1 MQRECISIHVGQ
13 AGAQIGNACWE
24 LYCLEHGI
32 QPDGQMPSD
41 KTTGG
46 GDDSFNTFFS
56 ETGAGKHVPRAIFV
70 DLEPTVIDEVRTGTY
85 RQLFHP
91 EQLITGKEDAANN
104 YARGHYTIGKEIID
118 LVLDRTRKL
127 ADQCT
132 GLQGFLIFHSFG
144 GGTGSGFTSLL
155 MERLSVDYGKKSKL
169 EFAIYPAPQVSTAVV
184 EPYNSILTTH
194 TTLEHSDCAFM
205 VDNEAIYDICRRN
218 LDIERPTYTNLN
230 RLIGQI
236 VSSITASL
244 RFDGALNVDLTEF
257 QTNLV
262 PYPRIHFPL
271 ATYAPVISAEKAYH
285 EQLSVADIT
294 NTCFEPA
301 NQMVKCDPRHG
312 KYMACCLLYRGDVV
326 PKDVN
331 SAIAAIKTKRTIQF
345 VDWCP
350 TGFKVGINYQPP
362 TVVPGGDLAKRAF
375 VHWYVGEGMEE
386 GEFSEAREDM
396 AALEKDYEEL
406 CSCLLWFPVC
416 PLHILAYIN
425 PDSPSPPHFCL
436 VSESST
442 SVEGQADKMRECISM
457 HVGQAGAQ
465 MGNACW
471 ELYCLEH
478 GIQPDG
484 QMPSDKTIGGGD
496 DSFNTFFSET
506 GAGKHVP
513 RAIFVDLE
521 PTVIDEVRTGTYRQL
536 FHPEQLITGKEDAAN
551 NYARGH
557 YTIGKEIID
566 LVLDRTRK
574 LADQCT
580 GLQGF
585 LIFHSFGGGTGSG
598 FTSLLMERLS
608 VDYGKKSKLEF
619 AVYPAPQVSTAVV
632 EPYNSIL
639 TTHTTLE
646 HSDCAFMVD
655 NEAIYDICRRNLDI
669 ERPTYTNLNRL
680 IGQIVSSITASLRFD
695 GALNV
700 DLTEFQTNLVPYPR
714 IHFPLATYAPVIS
727 AEKAYHE
734 QLSVADITNACF
746 EPANQMVKCD
756 PRHGKYM
763 ACCLLYRGD
772 VVPKDVNSAIA
783 AIKTKRTIQFVD
795 WCPTGFK
802 VGINYQPPTVV
813 PGGDLAKVQRAVCM
827 LSNTTAIA
835 EAWARLDHKFDL
847 MYAKRAFVHWYVG
860 EGMEEGEFSEA
871 REDMAALE
879 KDYEECGVTGGD
891 MVDYY
896 NILGVSKTASQ
907 DDIKKAYRKLA
918 LKWHPDKN
926 PDNKE
931 EAEKKFKELAEAYE
945 VLSDKSK
952 RDAYDRYGN
961 DRMRNTGS
969 SSSDFSPD
977 LSGFTFT
984 FRSPDEV
991 FREFFG
997 GQDPFANF
1005 FDDFSSFGSSSSRLG
1020 PSRFFSFPSTKV
1032 DFTSF
1037 STLGGLDGMESM
1049 GVEDEMALALE
1060 LSRREG
1066 QSHHS
1071 TQRPGIQNR
1080 SSASPFSAAKHRSF
1094 SSAPFYNYGETA
1106 GSSDDDDEDD
1116 EDLQMALACS
1126 LSELEA
1132 QQRAAATDFISGA
1145 GEQQCSLLPAEVEQG
1160 SCGGGD
1166 AVSRPAQE
1174 VKLRQ
1179 GSGLLCLDI
1188 LQVEAAHQEVLTPDV
1203 LGYQDGVELW
1213 VDDGLCWGPSLNWEE
1228 TLLTRDVSVPRRPPA
1243 PTKLPIGHLLSIVSE
1258 TSYSHGQYQHTSYN
1272 CHGNKGDNRPTGAL
1286 GNPGYLG
1293 ATPCI

>member
-1 MQRECISIHVGQ
+1 MYKLRECISMHVGQ
-13 AGAQIGNACWE
+13 AGTQMGNACWE

-41 KTTGG
+41 KTSGG

-91 EQLITGKEDAANN
+91 EQMITGKEDAANN

-127 ADQCT
+127 
-132 GLQGFLIFHSFG
+132 
-144 GGTGSGFTSLL
+144 
-155 MERLSVDYGKKSKL
+155 
-169 EFAIYPAPQVSTAVV
+169 
-184 EPYNSILTTH
+184 
-194 TTLEHSDCAFM
+194 
-205 VDNEAIYDICRRN
+205 
-218 LDIERPTYTNLN
+218 
-230 RLIGQI
+230 
-236 VSSITASL
+236 
-244 RFDGALNVDLTEF
+244 
-257 QTNLV
+257 
-262 PYPRIHFPL
+262 
-271 ATYAPVISAEKAYH
+271 
-285 EQLSVADIT
+285 
-294 NTCFEPA
+294 
-301 NQMVKCDPRHG
+301 
-312 KYMACCLLYRGDVV
+312 
-326 PKDVN
+326 
-331 SAIAAIKTKRTIQF
+331 
-345 VDWCP
+345 
-350 TGFKVGINYQPP
+350 
-362 TVVPGGDLAKRAF
+362 
-375 VHWYVGEGMEE
+375 
-386 GEFSEAREDM
+386 
-396 AALEKDYEEL
+396 
-406 CSCLLWFPVC
+406 
-416 PLHILAYIN
+416 
-425 PDSPSPPHFCL
+425 
-436 VSESST
+436 
-442 SVEGQADKMRECISM
+442 RECISM
-457 HVGQAGAQ
+457 HVGQAGTQ

-484 QMPSDKTIGGGD
+484 QMPSDKTVGGGD

-513 RAIFVDLE
+513 RAVFVDLE
-521 PTVIDEVRTGTYRQL
+521 PTVIDEVRTGIYRQL

-669 ERPTYTNLNRL
+669 ERPSYTNLNRL

-734 QLSVADITNACF
+734 QLTVAEITNACF

-783 AIKTKRTIQFVD
+783 TIKTKRTIQFVD

-879 KDYEECGVTGGD
+879 KDYEEVGTDSVGD
-891 MVDYY
+891 E
-896 NILGVSKTASQ
+896 G
-907 DDIKKAYRKLA
+907 
-918 LKWHPDKN
+918 
-926 PDNKE
+926 E
-931 EAEKKFKELAEAYE
+931 E
-945 VLSDKSK
+945 
-952 RDAYDRYGN
+952 
-961 DRMRNTGS
+961 
-969 SSSDFSPD
+969 
-977 LSGFTFT
+977 
-984 FRSPDEV
+984 
-991 FREFFG
+991 
-997 GQDPFANF
+997 
-1005 FDDFSSFGSSSSRLG
+1005 
-1020 PSRFFSFPSTKV
+1020 
-1032 DFTSF
+1032 
-1037 STLGGLDGMESM
+1037 
-1049 GVEDEMALALE
+1049 
-1060 LSRREG
+1060 
-1066 QSHHS
+1066 
-1071 TQRPGIQNR
+1071 
-1080 SSASPFSAAKHRSF
+1080 
-1094 SSAPFYNYGETA
+1094 GE
-1106 GSSDDDDEDD
+1106 E
-1116 EDLQMALACS
+1116 
-1126 LSELEA
+1126 
-1132 QQRAAATDFISGA
+1132 
-1145 GEQQCSLLPAEVEQG
+1145 
-1160 SCGGGD
+1160 
-1166 AVSRPAQE
+1166 
-1174 VKLRQ
+1174 
-1179 GSGLLCLDI
+1179 
-1188 LQVEAAHQEVLTPDV
+1188 
-1203 LGYQDGVELW
+1203 Y
-1213 VDDGLCWGPSLNWEE
+1213 
-1228 TLLTRDVSVPRRPPA
+1228 
-1243 PTKLPIGHLLSIVSE
+1243 
-1258 TSYSHGQYQHTSYN
+1258 
-1272 CHGNKGDNRPTGAL
+1272 
-1286 GNPGYLG
+1286 
-1293 ATPCI
+1293 